1 MAKGARLG
9 KRFGRQKPL
18 PGGQRDLRIVSQAG
32 QCYRAPMTR
41 PIQIIPSILAAD
53 YARLGDEVMKA
64 DQAGGDRIHLDMIDG
79 HVFKNLSFGP
89 RMFQALRAYTKKPFD
104 VHLMATPAHAWID
117 ALKEAGCDRILLHW
131 DLEEDISNLIRSI
144 RAHAMSVGLVLTPR
158 NEAIDVLP
166 HLDQIDVVNVM
177 TVDPGF
183 GGQIFLHAMMPKVA
197 DVRALIGRRPINLSV
212 DGGVTPETATLAARA
227 GADSFVAGTSIFKS
241 KSKTYHDAIMALRDA
256 ASHATKK
263 SPETV

>member
-1 MAKGARLG
+1 M
-9 KRFGRQKPL
+9 
-18 PGGQRDLRIVSQAG
+18 SQAG
-32 QCYRAPMTR
+32 QCYRAAMTR

-89 RMFQALRAYTKKPFD
+89 RMFQALRPYTKKPFD

-117 ALKEAGCDRILLHW
+117 ELKEAGCDRILLHL
-131 DLEEDISNLIRSI
+131 DLGDDISNMIGSI
-144 RAHAMSVGLVLTPR
+144 HAHAMSVGLVLTPR
-158 NEAIDVLP
+158 DEAEDILP
-166 HLDQIDVVNVM
+166 FLDHIDVVNVM

-183 GGQIFLHAMMPKVA
+183 GGQLFLHAMMPKVSE
-197 DVRALIGRRPINLSV
+197 VRTVIGRRPIDLSV
-212 DGGVTPETATLAARA
+212 DGGVTQETAKLAARA
-227 GADSFVAGTSIFKS
+227 GADCFVAGTSIFKS
-241 KSKTYHDAIMALRDA
+241 ETRNYGDAITALRDA
-256 ASHATKK
+256 ASQATKK